1 MEDFYVCFGLRRSRS
16 HQLCVPAAQ
25 QTERQTF
32 MLGKF
37 FDKVKQG
44 LAQTRK
50 AMTDVIAGNPR
61 LDDDAIDDIEA
72 ALIGADM
79 GLETATELVDELRER
94 LRRGQMADG
103 PDAAMQVLEEQ
114 VAEMMTLGNGAA
126 LPLAGE
132 LPGKPFVVLIVGV
145 NGTGKTTTAGKLAKR
160 YADAGK
166 KVVLAAGDTFR
177 AAAIPQLAIW
187 AERAGADL
195 IRTQQ
200 GADPAAVAFDALA
213 AAKSRGADVLLV
225 DTAGRLHNK
234 VNLMEELKKIR
245 RSLAKQDPTAPH
257 ETLLVLDG
265 TSGQNALS
273 QATAFNQATELTG
286 LVLTKLDGTAKGGI
300 VVALRR
306 QMDLPVKLIGV
317 GEGVDDLQPFDSPAR
332 RNSPAHYIVRRV
344 RGYSAASASS
354 SSPRTS
360 ASSSIPKRRCNA
372 PCASSPPS

>member
-1 MEDFYVCFGLRRSRS
+1 
-16 HQLCVPAAQ
+16 
-25 QTERQTF
+25 

-44 LAQTRK
+44 LAQTRE
-50 AMTDVIAGNPR
+50 AMTTAIAAVAPAGTR
-61 LDDDAIDDIEA
+61 LDDDALDDIEA
-72 ALIGADM
+72 ALIGADL
-79 GLETATELVDELRER
+79 GLETATELIDELRQR
-94 LRRGQMADG
+94 LRNEQVADG
-103 PDAAMQVLEEQ
+103 PTGVMRVLEDQ
-114 VAEMMTLGNGAA
+114 IADLMTSDASAA
-126 LPLAGE
+126 LPLSGA
-132 LPGKPFVVLIVGV
+132 LPGKPYVVLIVGV

-177 AAAIPQLAIW
+177 AAAIPQLEIW

-195 IRTQQ
+195 IRTQR
-200 GADPAAVAFDALA
+200 GGDPAAVAFDALA

-306 QMDLPVKLIGV
+306 QMELPVKLIGV
-317 GEGVDDLQPFDSPAR
+317 GEGVDDLQPFDAAAFAR
-332 RNSPAHYIVRRV
+332 ALF
-344 RGYSAASASS
+344 AE
-354 SSPRTS
+354 
-360 ASSSIPKRRCNA
+360 
-372 PCASSPPS
+372 

>member
-1 MEDFYVCFGLRRSRS
+1 
-16 HQLCVPAAQ
+16 
-25 QTERQTF
+25 

-44 LAQTRK
+44 LAQTRQ
-50 AMTDVIAGNPR
+50 AMTDVISGNPR

-103 PDAAMQVLEEQ
+103 PDGVMQVLEEQ
-114 VAEMMTLGNGAA
+114 VAAMMTLGNGAT

-132 LPGKPFVVLIVGV
+132 LPGKPFVVLVVGV
-145 NGTGKTTTAGKLAKR
+145 NGTGKTTTVGKLAKQ

-245 RSLAKQDPTAPH
+245 RSLAKQDPSAPH

-273 QATAFNQATELTG
+273 QATEFNQATELTG

-317 GEGVDDLQPFDSPAR
+317 GEGVDDLQPFDAAAFAR
-332 RNSPAHYIVRRV
+332 ALF
-344 RGYSAASASS
+344 AD
-354 SSPRTS
+354 
-360 ASSSIPKRRCNA
+360 
-372 PCASSPPS
+372 